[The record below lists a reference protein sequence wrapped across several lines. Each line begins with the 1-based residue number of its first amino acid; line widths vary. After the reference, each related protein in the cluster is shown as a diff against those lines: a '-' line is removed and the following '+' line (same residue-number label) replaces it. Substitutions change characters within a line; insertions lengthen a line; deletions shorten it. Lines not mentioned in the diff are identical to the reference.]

1 MMPTRTVL
9 GGAAGLLLVAVV
21 VFQHLQ
27 LKKLQE
33 ELRTLRPQ
41 AAQLT
46 ALQAENERLA
56 QHQVDAAELQR
67 LRAGHLELMRLRAEV
82 SRLRAAATAPA
93 GPPPPPSPE
102 PATEHPKEPGRLLLP
117 PTQALVRNGMTLVT
131 GGWLAPDGRRG
142 IVLVTPQVNGDPGD
156 AAAPITLSYT
166 LLLGPDGALEK
177 AGLGNMRS
185 ENVTGALTSYSPEAV
200 ALLLRQLT
208 DSGEVDVVTAPRI
221 TTPNGQQAQIATGG
235 AEGHAMQFDVLPR
248 IVAGSEG
255 PAVEMTLIVSQ
266 APATPA
272 VPGPQTL
279 PFFPS
284 GQPTRP

>member
-1 MMPTRTVL
+1 MPTRTVL
-9 GGAAGLLLVAVV
+9 GGAAGLLLLAVV

-33 ELRTLRPQ
+33 ELRTLRQQ

-56 QHQVDAAELQR
+56 QHQVDAAELER

-82 SRLRAAATAPA
+82 ARLRATAKTP
-93 GPPPPPSPE
+93 GGQPPPLTPE
-102 PATEHPKEPGRLLLP
+102 PASENPKEPGRLLLP

-142 IVLVTPQVNGDPGD
+142 IVLVTPQIKGDTGD
-156 AAAPITLSYT
+156 AAAPITVSYT
-166 LLLGPDGALEK
+166 LLLGPDSALEA
-177 AGLGNMRS
+177 AGLGSLRS
-185 ENVTGALTSYSPEAV
+185 ENVTGAQTSYSAEAV
-200 ALLLRQLT
+200 ALLLRQLG
-208 DSGEVDVVTAPRI
+208 DSGEVDVITAPRI
-221 TTPNGQQAQIATGG
+221 TTINGQQTQIAAGG
-235 AEGHAMQFDVLPR
+235 AGGLATQFDVLPR

-255 PAVEMTLIVSQ
+255 PTIEMTLILSE
-266 APATPA
+266 APASPA

-279 PFFPS
+279 PFPS
-284 GQPTRP
+284 GQPASP

>member
-9 GGAAGLLLVAVV
+9 GGATGLLLLAVV

-33 ELRTLRPQ
+33 ELRTLRQQ
-41 AAQLT
+41 AAQLA

-56 QHQVDAAELQR
+56 QHQVDAAELER

-82 SRLRAAATAPA
+82 ARLRAAAKAPIA
-93 GPPPPPSPE
+93 QASPLTPE
-102 PATEHPKEPGRLLLP
+102 PASENPGEPGRLLLP

-142 IVLVTPQVNGDPGD
+142 IVLLTPQVNGDAGD
-156 AAAPITLSYT
+156 AAAQITLSYT

-177 AGLGNMRS
+177 AGLGNLRS
-185 ENVTGALTSYSPEAV
+185 ENVSAALTSYSPEAV
-200 ALLLRQLT
+200 TLLLQQLR
-208 DSGEVDVVTAPRI
+208 DSGEVDVVSAPRV
-221 TTPNGQQAQIATGG
+221 TTINGQQAQMRVGG
-235 AEGHAMQFDVLPR
+235 AGGLATQFDVQPR

-255 PAVEMTLIVSQ
+255 PGVELTLIVSQ

-284 GQPTRP
+284 GQPARP